1 MTSRILFFET
11 EKMKCD
17 WEGSNYTSQEVIRSL
32 EFNVF
37 DLGYLL
43 DFHIEVLSLEMRLEL
58 GREVWVGDPICE
70 AIVILMA

>member
-1 MTSRILFFET
+1 MIG
-11 EKMKCD
+11 KAV
-17 WEGSNYTSQEVIRSL
+17 NYTSQDVIRSL
-32 EFNVF
+32 VFDVF

-58 GREVWVGDPICE
+58 EREVWVGDTICE

>member
-1 MTSRILFFET
+1 MIGKRV
-11 EKMKCD
+11 
-17 WEGSNYTSQEVIRSL
+17 NYRNQEVIRSL
-32 EFNVF
+32 AFDVF
-37 DLGYLL
+37 YWDYLL